1 MKYRA
6 PFCRIDV
13 HENSFFS
20 VTIRLWNALPEDIIY
35 PNSLRQFRFCQP
47 KGQKRSSNVK
57 QNVIIIN
64 YKTQEMNIS
73 AIVIIIM
80 YVAN

>member
-13 HENSFFS
+13 HENSFFP

-35 PNSLRQFRFCQP
+35 PNSLRQFRFCRP
-47 KGQKRSSNVK
+47 KGQKRSSNAM